1 MRILSSVALSA
12 AIALVGCAQQP
23 ATTASTQQGSAQS
36 NADWEQSVKN
46 KLAADSA
53 ISGTNVDVSA
63 NADRN
68 EITLSGTVYSEPMRT
83 AAVNDAKEARPGAEV
98 IDKIDVKP
106 GEVPRNLYTE
116 DMAKQT
122 REQAKASGDKL
133 GASLDDAW
141 IHTKIS
147 AKLIANSAT
156 PSRNINVDVVKG
168 VVTLRGIV
176 DSPDAKAEAS
186 RVAMDTDGVK
196 RVNNLLRVRAG

>member
-1 MRILSSVALSA
+1 MRILSPVALSA
-12 AIALVGCAQQP
+12 AIALVGCTQQP
-23 ATTASTQQGSAQS
+23 GTTASTQQGSAQN

-46 KLAADSA
+46 KLAADA
-53 ISGTNVDVSA
+53 AVSGTNVDVNA
-63 NADRN
+63 KADRN
-68 EITLSGTVYSEPMRT
+68 EITLSGTVYSEPMRA
-83 AAVNDAKEARPGAEV
+83 AAVNDAKDAKPGAEI

-122 REQAKASGDKL
+122 REQAKAAGEKL

-141 IHTKIS
+141 IHAKVA
-147 AKLIANSAT
+147 AKLIADSTT
-156 PSRNINVDVVKG
+156 PSRNINIDVVNG

-176 DSPDAKAEAS
+176 DSPDAKSEAS

>member
-12 AIALVGCAQQP
+12 AIALVGCTQQ
-23 ATTASTQQGSAQS
+23 AGTTAATQQGSAQS

-53 ISGTNVDVSA
+53 ISGTNVDVAA

-83 AAVNDAKEARPGAEV
+83 AAVTDAKEARPGAEI
-98 IDKIDVKP
+98 IDKLEVKP

-122 REQAKASGDKL
+122 REQAKATGDKL

-141 IHTKIS
+141 IHTKIA
-147 AKLIANSAT
+147 AKLIADTST
-156 PSRNINVDVVKG
+156 PSRNINIDVVNG
-168 VVTLRGIV
+168 MVTLRGIV
-176 DSPDAKAEAS
+176 DTPDAKAEAS

-196 RVNNLLRVRAG
+196 KVNNLLRVRAG

>member
-12 AIALVGCAQQP
+12 AIALVGCSQAG
-23 ATTASTQQGSAQS
+23 TNASTTQGSTQS

-46 KLAADSA
+46 KLATDSA
-53 ISGTNVDVSA
+53 VTGTNIDVTA

-68 EITLSGTVYSEPMRT
+68 EITLTGTVYSEPMRS
-83 AAVNDAKEARPGAEV
+83 AAVNAAKEARPGAEV
-98 IDKIDVKP
+98 IDKLDVKP

-122 REQAKASGDKL
+122 REQAKAAGDKL

-141 IHTKIS
+141 IHTKIA

-156 PSRNINVDVVKG
+156 PSRNINIDVVNG
-168 VVTLRGIV
+168 VVTMRGIV
-176 DSPDAKAEAS
+176 DSPDVKAEAS

-196 RVNNLLRVRAG
+196 KVNNLLRVRAG